1 MKLRITYTT
10 KRFPS
15 EDMNTISF
23 VRIKLSLTFYYLL
36 LDAKAN
42 MFILINNYFMDINI
56 YEFLYQNSLN
66 C

>member
-36 LDAKAN
+36 LDVKAN
-42 MFILINNYFMDINI
+42 MFILINIYFMDINI